1 MSKIV
6 YRLTEPQRKVFEDPR
21 RFKVINAGRR
31 FGKSWLSGL
40 EMLSLAINKP
50 KSIVWYVAPTYADA
64 KRIMWK
70 GWLKDHL
77 PKEYVKSRNEVE
89 MCVELLNGSEIS
101 VLGADKPD
109 NLRGSGLDM
118 LVLDEAAMMKPEVWT
133 VLRPS
138 LSDKMG
144 KGIFIS
150 TPKGYNWFYEMYR
163 KGEENPK
170 SWGVYQFTTI
180 EGGNVP
186 AEEIEDARRD
196 MTEKQFAQEYLASF
210 ETMNLRV
217 YDNFNRNRNRC
228 ELDPMWG
235 KAGDI
240 HVGMDFNVNPM
251 TAAIAVK
258 VKGKNGDN
266 WVFFDEIVEQN
277 TNTQHT
283 CDLIRRRYPKCD
295 VWVYP
300 DPTCRKR
307 QTSAAVGVTDFE
319 ILKRNK
325 FHVCVP
331 HAPYASRDKFNA
343 CNAAF
348 LNAAGEPRVF
358 IADGT
363 CRKLKTALEGYTY
376 KEEGGDTDKSGGH
389 DHITDA
395 MAYLVAYV
403 MPFKKNV
410 GIIRPSVYGV

>member
-1 MSKIV
+1 M
-6 YRLTEPQRKVFEDPR
+6 
-21 RFKVINAGRR
+21 GR
-31 FGKSWLSGL
+31 
-40 EMLSLAINKP
+40 
-50 KSIVWYVAPTYADA
+50 
-64 KRIMWK
+64 
-70 GWLKDHL
+70 
-77 PKEYVKSRNEVE
+77 
-89 MCVELLNGSEIS
+89 
-101 VLGADKPD
+101 
-109 NLRGSGLDM
+109 
-118 LVLDEAAMMKPEVWT
+118 
-133 VLRPS
+133 
-138 LSDKMG
+138 
-144 KGIFIS
+144 GIFIS
-150 TPKGYNWFYEMYR
+150 TPKGYNWFYDIYK
-163 KGEENPK
+163 KGEESPDT
-170 SWGVYQFTTI
+170 WGVYQFTTI
-180 EGGNVP
+180 DGGNVP
-186 AEEIEDARRD
+186 PEEIEEAKRNL
-196 MTEKQFAQEYLASF
+196 TSKQFAQEYLASF

-217 YDNFNRNRNRC
+217 YDNFSRERNLC

-258 VKGKNGDN
+258 VREKGGDK

-283 CDLIRRRYPKCD
+283 CDLIRRRFPKCD

-300 DPTCRKR
+300 DPTCKKR

-348 LNAAGEPRVF
+348 LNAAGEPRAF
-358 IADGT
+358 LARGT
-363 CRKLKTALEGYTY
+363 CPHLKKALEGYTY
-376 KEEGGDTDKSGGH
+376 KEDGGDTDKSGGL
-389 DHITDA
+389 DHISDA
-395 MAYLVAYV
+395 MAYLLAYV